1 MQIEEEYAGAI
12 HHYKTQGFAHFK
24 QLIPTSL
31 TTDIK
36 MFLVNEFEKLNRH
49 CKQSYGV
56 ALTDANSVANAYQ
69 GNLAARAQAERFL
82 FSGVYPTDVRLH
94 PNVEQIL
101 HCKPLQELSKHL
113 LNCDTLFAHVP
124 VMSRYITPHSQ
135 TSAVPPHK
143 DNQYNSHLTNF
154 VTVWIPLVNID
165 SLCGGVNFYPN
176 EDSSVKAPTKTKKQD
191 DNYWHEPINV
201 SQLPCVSPHLSV
213 GDVLIFDPNII
224 HGSAPNN
231 AEHIRYSL
239 DIRLFSERDSSSKYC
254 INLTTGER
262 ISPVEKK

>member
-1 MQIEEEYAGAI
+1 MQIEEEYADAI

-24 QLIPTSL
+24 QIIPTSL
-31 TTDIK
+31 THDIK
-36 MFLVNEFEKLNRH
+36 TFLVDEFEKLNSY

-56 ALTDANSVANAYQ
+56 ALADANSVAETYQ
-69 GNLAARAQAERFL
+69 GNLSERPQAERFL

-94 PNVEQIL
+94 PKVEQIL
-101 HCKPLQELSKHL
+101 HSESLQGLSKHL
-113 LNCDTLFAHVP
+113 LDCNTLFAHVP
-124 VMSRYITPHSQ
+124 VMSRYITPHSK

-154 VTVWIPLVNID
+154 ITVWIPLVNID
-165 SLCGGVNFYPN
+165 TLCGGVNFYPN
-176 EDSSVKAPTKTKKQD
+176 KGSSVQASTQSKSQD
-191 DNYWHEPINV
+191 DNFWHDPLNV
-201 SQLPCVSPHLSV
+201 SQLPCISPHLSV
-213 GDVLIFDPNII
+213 GDVLIFDPNVI
-224 HGSAPNN
+224 HGSAANN

-262 ISPVEKK
+262 ISPVEK